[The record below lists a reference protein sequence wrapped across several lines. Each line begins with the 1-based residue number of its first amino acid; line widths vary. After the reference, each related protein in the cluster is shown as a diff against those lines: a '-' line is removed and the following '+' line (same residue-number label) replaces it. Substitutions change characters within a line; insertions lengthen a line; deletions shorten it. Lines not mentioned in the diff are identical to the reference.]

1 MSLLDNECQNH
12 IFHIATLIHKC
23 YSRPFHRLNRQDG
36 VNQENL
42 DYSYEG
48 IKFFLFQLLY
58 WSFFKDNII
67 HKIHFYNYNGENVAR
82 LPPKFLVQQE
92 AKFTL
97 QHSGKNV
104 FFIAFLFYIQIM
116 YTNILEGLILNRTNT

>member
-1 MSLLDNECQNH
+1 M
-12 IFHIATLIHKC
+12 
-23 YSRPFHRLNRQDG
+23 
-36 VNQENL
+36 
-42 DYSYEG
+42 
-48 IKFFLFQLLY
+48 
-58 WSFFKDNII
+58 
-67 HKIHFYNYNGENVAR
+67 AR

-116 YTNILEGLILNRTNT
+116 YINILEGLILNRTKHLAGLLMTVNEDKKFS